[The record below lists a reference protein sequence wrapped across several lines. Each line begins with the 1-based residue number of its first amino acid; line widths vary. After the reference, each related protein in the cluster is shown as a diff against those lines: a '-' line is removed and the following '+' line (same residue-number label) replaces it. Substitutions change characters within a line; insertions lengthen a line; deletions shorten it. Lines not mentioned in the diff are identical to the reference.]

1 MGHTGGGTVRPLS
14 ARPFSST
21 FINNFSSSHQPL
33 AIQAGRDG
41 GSIKLMSCRW
51 IIVVTFFTILPIL
64 HIFLIKVVEK
74 ISIVVAKTS
83 KVAWPLSSLASNIHR
98 TILKI
103 N

>member
-41 GSIKLMSCRW
+41 GSIQLMSCR
-51 IIVVTFFTILPIL
+51 
-64 HIFLIKVVEK
+64 
-74 ISIVVAKTS
+74 
-83 KVAWPLSSLASNIHR
+83 
-98 TILKI
+98 
-103 N
+103 